1 MKRSLILLVIALMVI
16 PAKAQYYPSQS
27 IEKPVRPMDPYW
39 HTGNLFQHLD
49 VALSLGTSGIG
60 IEVASPICKYAQVRV
75 GYELMPHFKKHKG
88 HDVLVGGQTS
98 HQYDDK
104 GYRKETNYD
113 KARDLMWREDG
124 LDMYDHV
131 NFTGRFTMQNFKFLV
146 DVFPLADNKKLHL
159 TVGFYWGPSEIADFK
174 NDSGYDGTVACI
186 TAYNTKYANA
196 SPDDVIKEYGP
207 AGVNGGVFKN
217 DIKDASGKVI
227 HKAGSNYLLTGG
239 NKGTINV
246 AVKTNSIK
254 PYLGVG
260 YASIFTKKRPDI
272 KWAVTGG
279 VMFWG
284 GTPSMYTPDGI
295 NMTKDLNNEGW
306 SSVSLISKLQ
316 VYPTIGFRVIK
327 NIF

>member
-1 MKRSLILLVIALMVI
+1 M
-16 PAKAQYYPSQS
+16 
-27 IEKPVRPMDPYW
+27 
-39 HTGNLFQHLD
+39 
-49 VALSLGTSGIG
+49 
-60 IEVASPICKYAQVRV
+60 
-75 GYELMPHFKKHKG
+75 
-88 HDVLVGGQTS
+88 
-98 HQYDDK
+98 
-104 GYRKETNYD
+104 
-113 KARDLMWREDG
+113 
-124 LDMYDHV
+124 
-131 NFTGRFTMQNFKFLV
+131 
-146 DVFPLADNKKLHL
+146 
-159 TVGFYWGPSEIADFK
+159 
-174 NDSGYDGTVACI
+174 
-186 TAYNTKYANA
+186 
-196 SPDDVIKEYGP
+196 
-207 AGVNGGVFKN
+207 
-217 DIKDASGKVI
+217 I

-295 NMTKDLNNEGW
+295 NMTKDLKYEGW
-306 SSVSLISKLQ
+306 GTVSLISKLQ

>member
-16 PAKAQYYPSQS
+16 PVKAQYYPSQS

-49 VALSLGTSGIG
+49 VALSMGTSGIG
-60 IEVASPICKYAQVRV
+60 IEVASPICKYAQVRM
-75 GYELMPHFKKHKG
+75 GYEIMPHFKKHKDN
-88 HDVLVGGQTS
+88 DVLVGGQTS
-98 HQYDDK
+98 HQYDK
-104 GYRKETNYD
+104 IGNRKETNYD
-113 KARDLMWREDG
+113 KARDMMYREAG

-146 DVFPLADNKKLHL
+146 DVFPLEDNKKLHF
-159 TVGFYWGPSEIADFK
+159 TVGFYWGPSEIADYK

-186 TAYNTKYANA
+186 TAYNTRYANA
-196 SPDDVIKEYGP
+196 AASDEIKQYGP
-207 AGVNGGVFKN
+207 AGVNGGIFKN
-217 DIKDASGKVI
+217 DIKDASGNVI

-239 NKGTINV
+239 DKGTINV

-284 GTPSMYTPDGI
+284 GTPSMYTADGI
-295 NMTKDLNNEGW
+295 NMTKDLKYEGW
-306 SSVSLISKLQ
+306 GTVSLISKLK

-327 NIF
+327 NIL